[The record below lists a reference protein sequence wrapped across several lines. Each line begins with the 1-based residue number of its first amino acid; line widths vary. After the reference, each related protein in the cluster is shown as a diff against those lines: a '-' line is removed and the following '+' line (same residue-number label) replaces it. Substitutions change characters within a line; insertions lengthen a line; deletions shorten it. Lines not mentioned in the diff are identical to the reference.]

1 MYSYP
6 SASPFLFA
14 FVFMQTSQDPGSWVH
29 ETVLRWSVMRA
40 GMWVQSCV
48 MASSKHTDPV
58 LGEGTTRLLLRN
70 TMSSSGACLLHN
82 LPVPLLLWCP
92 AWSAGQ
98 VAAVS
103 ENSVVP
109 GWNSLSP
116 GAPRQWSRRWNWK
129 IWGTEELAMLT
140 EQSRVSSPGPNVQTS
155 LI

>member
-1 MYSYP
+1 MSWSMMFLHHLSVSTCMIAASKKKKTFCRIFAYISGSLRESYFKYMYSYP

-82 LPVPLLLWCP
+82 LLVPLLL
-92 AWSAGQ
+92 
-98 VAAVS
+98 
-103 ENSVVP
+103 
-109 GWNSLSP
+109 
-116 GAPRQWSRRWNWK
+116 
-129 IWGTEELAMLT
+129 
-140 EQSRVSSPGPNVQTS
+140 
-155 LI
+155 